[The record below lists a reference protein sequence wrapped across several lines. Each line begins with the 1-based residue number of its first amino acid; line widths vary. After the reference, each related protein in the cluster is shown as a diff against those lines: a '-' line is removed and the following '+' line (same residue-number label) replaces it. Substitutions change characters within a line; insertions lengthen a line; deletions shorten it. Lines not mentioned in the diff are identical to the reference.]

1 MINKK
6 LLNIRRV
13 NGWDFEL
20 VDDTFY
26 ECRGDVM
33 YDDEHDEIPEP
44 SLWRAAMQ
52 LQNLTYIVDYKL

>member
-1 MINKK
+1 MYYLHSLLTHK
-6 LLNIRRV
+6 LV
-13 NGWDFEL
+13 ESE
-20 VDDTFY
+20 DDYIFY

-33 YDDEHDEIPEP
+33 YDDAHDEIPEP